1 MSLHEQEEERKK
13 KEESR
18 NQKSPKPFGD
28 LKMENIPKSIF
39 STEHTYFQH
48 TTNECFVNLNYAKKQ
63 NDKKFIT

>member
-28 LKMENIPKSIF
+28 LKNCRKRKIPLNI
-39 STEHTYFQH
+39 FQYSG
-48 TTNECFVNLNYAKKQ
+48 TKK
-63 NDKKFIT
+63 